1 MTEQATADAILRN
14 ALELQRLSAN
24 DEAEA
29 LRIMRR
35 LERELRSLLSADEL
49 STAQRRVIR
58 QIIADA
64 DAAITGHYRDM
75 AKVVDVEELMVM
87 VADKTATAMREL
99 NSSAGIPTAARM
111 RSLRSEVLIEGS
123 PLAAWWNKQAEDLS
137 FRFAA
142 EVRQGVT
149 LELTNEQIVSRIVG
163 RGDEPGILPIARRHV
178 RTLVHSSIMASAN
191 TARLETY
198 RKNAKYASGVRWLST
213 LDSNTCVTCMALD
226 GSRWDFE
233 GKKLGDT
240 TLDFNFP
247 PAHPNCRCV
256 LTPIARSL
264 DGIFPGID
272 DAIRRQSRRASSEG
286 LVADM
291 SFEAFLRRQDR
302 AFVEDVLGPGRADLW
317 LSGRITL
324 TDLVSGSGR
333 PLTLSQIAGR

>member
-1 MTEQATADAILRN
+1 MTEQAAADAILRN

-29 LRIMRR
+29 LAIMRR
-35 LERELRSLLSADEL
+35 LERELRTLLSGDEL
-49 STAQRRVIR
+49 STAQRSTIR
-58 QIIADA
+58 QIVADA
-64 DAAITGHYRDM
+64 DAAITGRYRDM
-75 AKVVDVEELMVM
+75 SKVVNVEELMLH
-87 VADKTATAMREL
+87 VADRTQEAMRQI

-111 RSLRSEVLIEGS
+111 ASLSRDVLIDGS
-123 PLAAWWNKQAEDLS
+123 PMAAWWSRQAEDLS

-163 RGDEPGILPIARRHV
+163 RGDEPGILPMARRHV
-178 RTLVHSSIMASAN
+178 RTLVHSSIMAAAN
-191 TARLETY
+191 DARLETY
-198 RKNAKYASGVRWLST
+198 RKNSKYAAGVRWLST
-213 LDSNTCVTCMALD
+213 LDSNTCVTCAALD
-226 GSRWDFE
+226 GSRWDLE

-240 TLDFNFP
+240 TLDFHFP

-256 LTPIARSL
+256 LSPVAKSL

-272 DAIRRQSRRASSEG
+272 AAIRRQSRRASSEG
-286 LVADM
+286 PVADM

-302 AFVEDVLGPGRADLW
+302 AFVDEVLGPGRADLW
-317 LSGRITL
+317 LSGSITL